1 MNCRL
6 VETKLS
12 QFLDQE
18 LSGREMLAIRQ
29 HCGQC
34 QACASELNSLTQ
46 VKAMLGSSPVAEPPI
61 GFEAR
66 LHSAVFAGAT
76 LRPVAARFPFRSA
89 LVAAVAGAVL
99 VVGVMRVIEPEN
111 PSAPIASSTESI
123 DYETDQTVQG
133 MMDPFGGQPIV
144 TVSHGR

>member
-1 MNCRL
+1 VNCRL
-6 VETKLS
+6 VEAKLS

-18 LSGREMLAIRQ
+18 LSGREMMAIRH

-34 QACASELNSLTQ
+34 GACASELSALSK
-46 VKAMLGSSPVAEPPI
+46 VKSMLGSSTVVEPPL
-61 GFEAR
+61 GFEDR
-66 LHSAVFAGAT
+66 LHTAVFAGAT
-76 LRPVAARFPFRSA
+76 ARPRPARFPFRSA

-99 VVGVMRVIEPEN
+99 VVGVMQVIEPKDAN
-111 PSAPIASSTESI
+111 VPIASNTESI
-123 DYETDQTVQG
+123 DYETDQAVQG